1 MVHYPNTRTINQDK
15 PRVLCSVLC
24 QKVFR
29 VSFARSGGIE
39 VPRQREWT
47 RKGREMNPR
56 QRTLWGMAG
65 AKNGDSL
72 RDDII
77 LPQIHSIKF
86 AQVLDVID
94 ELGN

>member
-1 MVHYPNTRTINQDK
+1 
-15 PRVLCSVLC
+15 
-24 QKVFR
+24 
-29 VSFARSGGIE
+29 
-39 VPRQREWT
+39 
-47 RKGREMNPR
+47 MNPR